1 MSITLKV
8 HAGDFKYA
16 RLITPMFGENYLE
29 LSSSFLGGNVKYPK
43 SKIVSLEVSGGEQ
56 TKQISGTA
64 AGALV
69 GGVLLGG
76 FGVLVGALAGG
87 NKNQTIF
94 AVAFSDGKKVLL
106 EMKTK
111 DFSKIQALC
120 F

>member
-16 RLITPMFGENYLE
+16 RLVTPMLGENYLE
-29 LSSSFLGGNVKYPK
+29 MSSSFLGGNQKYPK
-43 SKIVSLEVSGGEQ
+43 SKIASLEVSGGA
-56 TKQISGTA
+56 KGKNVAGTA
-64 AGALV
+64 GGALV

-94 AVAFSDGKKVLL
+94 AVEFNDGKKSLL